1 MSPRLRCSAE
11 RRPDFIRGS
20 STPRYESPIAFDGEV
35 AMGKLKK
42 SVVRVRC
49 PHCQAVVVLG
59 PSVVRLGGRVA
70 LVCPEC
76 HEVTVA

>member
-1 MSPRLRCSAE
+1 
-11 RRPDFIRGS
+11 
-20 STPRYESPIAFDGEV
+20 
-35 AMGKLKK
+35 MGKLKE

-49 PHCQAVVVLG
+49 PHCQAVVVLRH
-59 PSVVRLGGRVA
+59 SVVRLGGRVA

>member
-1 MSPRLRCSAE
+1 
-11 RRPDFIRGS
+11 
-20 STPRYESPIAFDGEV
+20 
-35 AMGKLKK
+35 MGKIKE

-49 PHCQAVVVLG
+49 PHCQAVVVLR
-59 PSVVRLGGRVA
+59 SAIVRLGGRVA

>member
-1 MSPRLRCSAE
+1 MAC
-11 RRPDFIRGS
+11 
-20 STPRYESPIAFDGEV
+20 RYEGEV
-35 AMGKLKK
+35 AMGKLKE

-49 PHCQAVVVLG
+49 PQCQAVVVLRH
-59 PSVVRLGGRVA
+59 SVVRLGGRVA